1 MLAGDFPI
9 VQIFGQNMYSQQLL
23 IGTDLHLIGDN
34 AALDA
39 SLGHDKDHVFKHKAG
54 FTGAGESAEHGEIA
68 QRDTQAQVIETRAV
82 FAVVETDR
90 FALIEFIDK
99 SIIEPDVFHLHVLSG
114 VDGNGV
120 ELIVKEVID
129 FGV

>member
-1 MLAGDFPI
+1 
-9 VQIFGQNMYSQQLL
+9 MYSQQLL
-23 IGTDLHLIGDN
+23 ISADLHLIGDN

-39 SLGHDKDHVFKHKAG
+39 SLGHDKNHVFKYKAG
-54 FTGAGESAEHGEIA
+54 LACAGETAKHGKVA
-68 QRDTQAQVIETRAV
+68 QRDSQGQVIETRAV